1 MPIPAVVLA
10 VGSLAAL
17 AALLPRRSRMLV
29 ELGAAMLALGHAAL
43 VVAYHL
49 PLGARPAPIA
59 LTSIPHVAARID
71 AALVLLGAVLPL
83 VGAALAW
90 REWKWKSIPAAP
102 LAAAVGGWQLLH
114 HARLIAAEGVL
125 PVLGTALV
133 AAAALALGG
142 VGWQRLVR
150 RPAPIELTAPWLA
163 GNGRI
168 VAWSAIAAG
177 SALALLGPHTLLVL
191 GGAVIAAAGMDGL
204 RLVELPAHSIPW
216 RSVVVIGS
224 LGYVAWFLVPIA
236 GPIGLAHATLP
247 DVPVSAAAAMLL
259 TPPVAIAALV
269 LASPFPL
276 DRKGRG
282 LMLVP
287 VAGALLARTALPL
300 LASGLDGWR
309 TLLLPAGVL
318 LTVLAAFTG
327 RRASLVAA
335 AVWCAGLSAQA
346 TGAAGAML
354 LALALPLAAFASA
367 GTRLPHTALRALAA
381 AVAGAGA
388 VFALDGLL
396 RVEVFYAV
404 ALWCAWVLLAL
415 RGAGPEARVY
425 SRG

>member
-1 MPIPAVVLA
+1 
-10 VGSLAAL
+10 
-17 AALLPRRSRMLV
+17 MLV
-29 ELGAAMLALGHAAL
+29 VLGAAMLALGHAAL

-49 PLGARPAPIA
+49 PLGATPARVA
-59 LTSIPHVAARID
+59 LTSLPAVAARID

-83 VGAALAW
+83 AGAVLAW
-90 REWKWKSIPAAP
+90 QEWKWKSIPVAP
-102 LAAAVGGWQLLH
+102 LAAAIGVWQLLH
-114 HARLIAAEGVL
+114 HARLIAAAGVW

-142 VGWQRLVR
+142 VAWQRLTR
-150 RPAPIELTAPWLA
+150 RAAPIELTAPSLA
-163 GNGRI
+163 GDGRML
-168 VAWSAIAAG
+168 AWSAVAVG
-177 SALALLGPHTLLVL
+177 SALALSAPHTRRVV
-191 GGAVIAAAGMDGL
+191 GGAVVAAVGMDGL
-204 RLVELPAHSIPW
+204 RLVERRTRHIPW
-216 RSVVVIGS
+216 RSLVVIGC
-224 LGYVAWFLVPIA
+224 LGYVTWLLVPIA
-236 GPIGLAHATLP
+236 GPIGLAHATLA

-276 DRKGRG
+276 DRTGPG
-282 LMLVP
+282 LLLAP
-287 VAGALLARTALPL
+287 VAAALLARTALPL
-300 LASGLDGWR
+300 LAAGLDGWR

-318 LTVLAAFTG
+318 LTVLAAGTG

-335 AVWCAGLSAQA
+335 AAWCAGLSAEA

-367 GTRLPHTALRALAA
+367 GTRLRHTALRAIAA

-404 ALWCAWVLLAL
+404 LVWCAWVLLAL
-415 RGAGPEARVY
+415 RGDSPEARVY
-425 SRG
+425 SRN